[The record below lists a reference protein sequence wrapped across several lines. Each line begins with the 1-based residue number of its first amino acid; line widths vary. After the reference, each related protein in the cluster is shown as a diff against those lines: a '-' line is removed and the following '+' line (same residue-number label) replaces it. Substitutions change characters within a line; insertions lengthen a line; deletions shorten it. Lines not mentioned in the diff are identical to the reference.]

1 MKAAEKRLGRQDE
14 AKKRA
19 LSKKEKKLARL
30 RLGEKLLNHS
40 KNHANDPEDQAL
52 GESLGERLEK
62 IKDSEDDTMANEEN
76 EENEEDDDWDNLD

>member
-1 MKAAEKRLGRQDE
+1 M
-14 AKKRA
+14 
-19 LSKKEKKLARL
+19 
-30 RLGEKLLNHS
+30 NHL

-62 IKDSEDDTMANEEN
+62 IKDSEDDTVAN